1 MQAQRHPI
9 RPFMPSDTM
18 ALRDLFAQSIEELT
32 AGDYTEDQR
41 LAWIATAE
49 DAEKFADRLGSE
61 LTLIVQQEGEYLG
74 FAALKD
80 NTVLDMLYV
89 HPYAV
94 GRGVGTALV
103 DALETLAKARG
114 AEAITVEASDTAQ
127 PFFEA
132 RGYVAGQRNVVPLE
146 DEWLPNTTMTKQ
158 LAEKSKSAASAGKK
172 LQ

>member
-1 MQAQRHPI
+1 MQAKTYPI

-32 AGDYTEDQR
+32 AEDYTEDQR

-49 DAEKFADRLGSE
+49 DAEAFAERLGSE
-61 LTLIVQQEGEYLG
+61 LTLIVQADGEYVG
-74 FAALKD
+74 FAALKN

-94 GRGVGTALV
+94 GQGVGTALV

-114 AEAITVEASDTAQ
+114 SAAITVDASDTAV

-132 RGYVAGQRNVVPLE
+132 RGYVAGQRNVVPIE
-146 DEWLPNTTMTKQ
+146 DQWLPNTTMTKQ
-158 LAEKSKSAASAGKK
+158 LADKTESAAEAEKK